1 MVTSIMDQP
10 AQTLSWA
17 EQVEEEVSAN
27 MVPTQQA
34 HDVEATKAIL
44 MADEVSLEASETN
57 SKASKVNLEASE
69 MPPPKLPKAA
79 PIFKWPIGPKP
90 QINHLLKKLKS
101 SPEAQTITHSAL
113 KFNGY
118 VSNVSEKQ
126 QKNEIL

>member
-1 MVTSIMDQP
+1 MASIMDQP

-34 HDVEATKAIL
+34 HDVEATKAIP
-44 MADEVSLEASETN
+44 MAYKVSPEASETN

-69 MPPPKLPKAA
+69 MPPPKPPKVA
-79 PIFKWPIGPKP
+79 PIFKRPIGPKP
-90 QINHLLKKLKS
+90 QVNYLLKKLKS
-101 SPEAQTITHSAL
+101 SPGAQTITHSAL
-113 KFNGY
+113 KSSGY
-118 VSNVSEKQ
+118 VSNVSEKR